1 MTDTCTATTQDNRTL
16 SDEAAIADILRRHRD
31 AKLGLA
37 EAGRRLLALFNRPE
51 TDGLEQPVHWVLL
64 EHRSG
69 RVDDHRAMVRL
80 LNLSR
85 FTPETTSIADYM
97 ALIGRFS

>member
-1 MTDTCTATTQDNRTL
+1 MIYAPALAPAQTSAETAV
-16 SDEAAIADILRRHRD
+16 IDILRRHRD
-31 AKLGLA
+31 EHLGLA
-37 EAGRRLLALFNRPE
+37 EAGRRLLTLFNRGE
-51 TDGLEQPVHWVLL
+51 GDGLEQAVHWMLL

-69 RVDDHRAMVRL
+69 RIDDHRAMVRL

>member
-1 MTDTCTATTQDNRTL
+1 MTDNRATIVEDTRTL
-16 SDEAAIADILRRHRD
+16 STEAAIVDILRRHRD
-31 AKLGLA
+31 ARLGLA
-37 EAGRRLLALFNRPE
+37 EAGRRLLGLFHRPE

-69 RVDDHRAMVRL
+69 RIDDHRAMVRL